1 MKKIIAY
8 LFIFLLSSGNVFAQ
22 TILQALKEAYNNN
35 VELNAERENL
45 IVSEQDLKI
54 SKSEYLPSATITSS
68 KSQEN
73 TKKLTNQ
80 SGGDATINDV
90 DPLTTAIKIE
100 QTLIDLG
107 RSADYQKKK
116 IGINL
121 AREKL
126 IKKEQDILYKAIEAY
141 SGLVVAKEK
150 EEINR
155 KNVELKISQ
164 LENERIRLERGEI
177 KLSDFAQSES
187 SLAGAEAQYIQSQN
201 EVITSKLNY
210 ENVIGKINNENNLQK
225 SIQSI
230 VNIPL
235 SLENAIE
242 LSKQN
247 NHDVKIAQ
255 LELQQAEKD
264 ITIAKSDLTPTA
276 SLSLERSYTEDL
288 STTYDE
294 REKDVLKATVSWPF
308 YSGGKKYATIDKNQS
323 IKVRQRL
330 LLDNAVKNNLTGVT
344 SAWANLQSSESFLN
358 SVRAQVKA
366 AEIANEGITAE
377 YLSGAGSR
385 STLDVIQSNSFLLDA
400 QISLADSERNY
411 LLAQFNLLK
420 SVGLLTS
427 NYLNIK

>member
-1 MKKIIAY
+1 MRQILTI
-8 LFIFLLSSGNVFAQ
+8 LFISLLFSNSALAKSLLDV
-22 TILQALKEAYNNN
+22 LKEAYQNNT
-35 VELNAERENL
+35 ELNAERENL
-45 IVSEQDLKI
+45 IISEQELKI
-54 SKSEYLPSATITSS
+54 SKSDYLPSAIITSS
-68 KSQEN
+68 KSQEDTN
-73 TKKLTNQ
+73 KLTNQ
-80 SGGDATINDV
+80 SGGDATISDV
-90 DPLTTAIKIE
+90 DPLSTSIKIE
-100 QTLIDLG
+100 QTLIDFG
-107 RSADYQKKK
+107 RSADYKKKK
-116 IGINL
+116 IGIDL

-126 IKKEQDILYKAIEAY
+126 LKKEQEILYKAIEAY
-141 SGLVVAKEK
+141 SSLIAAIEK
-150 EEINR
+150 EEINK

-164 LENERIRLERGEI
+164 LETDRIRLERGEV
-177 KLSDFAQSES
+177 KLSDLAQSES
-187 SLAGAEAQYIQSQN
+187 SLAGAEAKYIQSQN
-201 EVITSKLNY
+201 ELITSKLNY
-210 ENVIGKINNENNLQK
+210 ENVIGKININNLQK
-225 SIQSI
+225 SIQSF
-230 VNIPL
+230 VNVP
-235 SLENAIE
+235 STLENAIE
-242 LSKQN
+242 MSQQN
-247 NHDVKIAQ
+247 NHDVKIAK
-255 LELQQAEKD
+255 LELEQAQKD
-264 ITIAKSDLTPTA
+264 IDIAKSDLAPTA

-288 STTYDE
+288 SATYDE

-308 YSGGKKYATIDKNQS
+308 YSGGKKYATINKNQS

-330 LLDNAVKNNLTGVT
+330 LLDNAVKNNLTSVT

>member
-150 EEINR
+150 EKINR

-358 SVRAQVKA
+358 SVIAQVKA

-385 STLDVIQSNSFLLDA
+385 STLDVIQSNSLLLNA
-400 QISLADSERNY
+400 QISLANSERNY
-411 LLAQFNLLK
+411 LLAQYNLLK

-427 NYLNIK
+427 SYLNLQ

>member
-330 LLDNAVKNNLTGVT
+330 LLDNAVKNNLTSVT
-344 SAWANLQSSESFLN
+344 SAWANLQSSNSFLN
-358 SVRAQVKA
+358 LDGGFPFSDESKPTP
-366 AEIANEGITAE
+366 II
-377 YLSGAGSR
+377 LS
-385 STLDVIQSNSFLLDA
+385 L
-400 QISLADSERNY
+400 
-411 LLAQFNLLK
+411 
-420 SVGLLTS
+420 
-427 NYLNIK
+427 